1 MQISKTAFS
10 LMIGLLLVF
19 LPAAL
24 AGADNSTETAVLQVD
39 GMTCGSCAAGVQAVL
54 GNLHGV
60 QTAEVSFDKGQA
72 VVRFD
77 PERVSLEELA
87 ESIKDLGYEASVL
100 PAGAVA
106 RAGDPEALDSS
117 CNNGEGA
124 PVDTADDTMSRAD
137 KDTVVD
143 FVIRQLTGEDDSLDG
158 PISRTVLEEATG
170 ITIPLAAV
178 DGLQAELIGRLQEK
192 HPDLL
197 AKLSSGSGSRCSDYG
212 ACSLHGDLAGASGDT
227 LKMYEREKAE
237 DGRLYDDYPLPEFEA
252 VDLAGNPVSSADLRG
267 RPTVLTLMAGHCSH
281 CHDSMPILADAVEK
295 WGAEGLRVV
304 NVLVNSGRP
313 ESINAWMSKLD
324 PKFEVWVYNDAELGD
339 LLGTHLVPAYLFVDA
354 QGQVLEKLVGYQ
366 ESDFVLAKVESF
378 MNPPVSLDLNAA
390 AGAR

>member
-1 MQISKTAFS
+1 MQISKAAFS

-24 AGADNSTETAVLQVD
+24 AGADDSETVVLQVD
-39 GMTCGSCAAGVQAVL
+39 GMTCGSCAAGIQAVL
-54 GNLHGV
+54 GNLDGV
-60 QTAEVSFDKGQA
+60 QTADVSFDKGQA
-72 VVRFD
+72 IVSFD
-77 PERVSLEELA
+77 PERVSLDAMSEV
-87 ESIKDLGYEASVL
+87 IQGLGYESSVL

-106 RAGDPEALDSS
+106 QAGEPEAKDSS
-117 CNNGEGA
+117 CNAGEGA
-124 PVDTADDTMSRAD
+124 PVETADDTMSRED
-137 KDTVVD
+137 KDKVVNY
-143 FVIRQLTGEDDSLDG
+143 VVRQLTSADG
-158 PISRTVLEEATG
+158 SPGPVTRASLEEALG
-170 ITIPLAAV
+170 VTIPLAAV
-178 DGLQAELIGRLQEK
+178 DSLQAEVIGIMQDK

-197 AKLSSGSGSRCSDYG
+197 AKLSSGSRCSDYG

-227 LKMYEREKAE
+227 LEMYEREKAE

-281 CHDSMPILADAVEK
+281 CHDSMPILADVIER

-313 ESINAWMSKLD
+313 ESVNAWMSKLD
-324 PKFEVWVYNDAELGD
+324 PGFEVWVYNDAELGD

-366 ESDFVLAKVESF
+366 ESDLVLAKVEGF
-378 MNPPVSLDLNAA
+378 MNPPASLDLKAA

>member
-1 MQISKTAFS
+1 MQISKPAFS

-24 AGADNSTETAVLQVD
+24 AGADSTETAVLQVD
-39 GMTCGSCAAGVQAVL
+39 GMTCGSCAAGIQAVL
-54 GNLHGV
+54 GNLDGV
-60 QTAEVSFDKGQA
+60 QTADVSFDKGQA
-72 VVRFD
+72 IVHFD
-77 PERVSLEELA
+77 PERVSLEALSEA
-87 ESIKDLGYEASVL
+87 IKGLGYEASVL

-106 RAGDPEALDSS
+106 RTGGQAA
-117 CNNGEGA
+117 EGS
-124 PVDTADDTMSRAD
+124 ADDDLTREEMDKVVDFAVRYLTSGDGSPGPMSRAA
-137 KDTVVD
+137 
-143 FVIRQLTGEDDSLDG
+143 
-158 PISRTVLEEATG
+158 LEEAVG
-170 ITIPLAAV
+170 FAIPLSALNN
-178 DGLQAELIGRLQEK
+178 LQAEVIGILQET

-212 ACSLHGDLAGASGDT
+212 ACSLHGDLAGASGDV
-227 LKMYEREKAE
+227 LEMYEREKAE

-252 VDLAGNPVSSADLRG
+252 VDLAGNPVSSAELRG

-281 CHDSMPILADAVEK
+281 CHDSMPILADVIKK

-304 NVLVNSGRP
+304 NVLVNSGTP
-313 ESINAWMSKLD
+313 ESVNAWMSKLD

-366 ESDFVLAKVESF
+366 ESDFVLTKVESF
-378 MNPPVSLDLNAA
+378 MNPPASLDLKAA